1 MSGEHEDPVGTAQQQ
16 AEIRAKDDCEHALEQ
31 VYAFL
36 DDELDP
42 GSAREIREHLEAC
55 EPCVDVYDLEVT
67 VKSLIRRSCGGE
79 IAPAELRQRI
89 VVSMTKVQREV
100 L

>member
-1 MSGEHEDPVGTAQQQ
+1 MSEERLGTSGSSKA
-16 AEIRAKDDCEHALEQ
+16 DCEHALEQ

-36 DDELDP
+36 DHELDA
-42 GSAREIREHLEAC
+42 GSARVIREHLAAC
-55 EPCVDVYDLEVT
+55 EPCVDSYDLEVM

-79 IAPAELRQRI
+79 IAPAELRSRI
-89 VVSMTKVQREV
+89 IVSLTTIRRG